1 MSASTRC
8 GRRSSTSS
16 TSRGA
21 GSTRAGAARFRQA
34 RRGLWP
40 PRRADREAGG
50 RGTCIEGKLQPQ
62 GRAGVPRLHHRPEGK
77 RLPHDPRRQGDH
89 RDDPLRGPVTR
100 HIISVLVEN
109 EAGALSRIA
118 GLFSARGYNIE
129 SLTVAPTEDASMSRM
144 TIVTTGSE
152 DVVEQITK
160 QLNKLIEVV
169 KVVDLSEAEHIERE
183 LMLIKVRAGQKERED
198 MKRMADIFR
207 GRIIDV
213 TDNTYTIELTGDGR
227 KLDAFIHALD
237 QGAIIETVRT
247 GTSGI
252 GRGNRVLRV

>member
-1 MSASTRC
+1 M
-8 GRRSSTSS
+8 
-16 TSRGA
+16 
-21 GSTRAGAARFRQA
+21 
-34 RRGLWP
+34 
-40 PRRADREAGG
+40 
-50 RGTCIEGKLQPQ
+50 
-62 GRAGVPRLHHRPEGK
+62 
-77 RLPHDPRRQGDH
+77 
-89 RDDPLRGPVTR
+89 R
-100 HIISVLVEN
+100 HIISILVEN

-144 TIVTTGSE
+144 TIVTVGSE

-213 TDNTYTIELTGDGR
+213 SDNTYTIELTGDGH
-227 KLDAFIHALD
+227 KLDAFIPALEP
-237 QGAIIETVRT
+237 GSIVETVRT
-247 GTSGI
+247 GASGI
-252 GRGNRVLRV
+252 GRGNRILRV